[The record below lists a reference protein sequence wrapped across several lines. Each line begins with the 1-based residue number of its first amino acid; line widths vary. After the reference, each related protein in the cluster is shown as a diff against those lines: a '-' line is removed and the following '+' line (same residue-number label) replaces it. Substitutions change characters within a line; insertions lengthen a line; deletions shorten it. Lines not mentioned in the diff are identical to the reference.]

1 MSGIYGIF
9 VDDSLIYIGQSVDI
23 KKRFIQ
29 HKNKLDKSQGC
40 LYTIIE
46 ICKNYGSQVT
56 LKVLEIIE
64 DKEERLKREKY
75 LIQLFQPLANTVY
88 TNNKKLHLE
97 LGLK

>member
-9 VDDSLIYIGQSVDI
+9 VNDSLIYIGQSMDI
-23 KKRFIQ
+23 EKRFIQ
-29 HKNKLDKSQGC
+29 HKNKLGKDQGC

-46 ICKNYGSQVT
+46 ICKNRGSEVK

-75 LIQLFQPLANTVY
+75 LIELFQPLANTVY
-88 TNNKKLHLE
+88 TNNKKLHMQ
-97 LGLK
+97 LGLR